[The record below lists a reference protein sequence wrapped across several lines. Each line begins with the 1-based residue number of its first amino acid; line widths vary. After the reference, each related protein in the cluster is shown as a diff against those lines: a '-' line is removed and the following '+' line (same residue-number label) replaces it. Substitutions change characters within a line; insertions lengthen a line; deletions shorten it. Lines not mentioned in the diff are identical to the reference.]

1 VACIWAAVLCHFI
14 APIHNPVRIVW
25 QAFLESAKA
34 RTAFQPLPLPAVRL
48 SPAEQCRVRDRS
60 TIMARQLF
68 AERGDEFADAQA
80 RPPPGSVVWLHVMV
94 HETCAARVGS

>member
-1 VACIWAAVLCHFI
+1 MTA
-14 APIHNPVRIVW
+14 
-25 QAFLESAKA
+25 QAFLESAQA
-34 RTAFQPLPLPAVRL
+34 RTAFQPLPMPAVRL

-80 RPPPGSVVWLHVMV
+80 RRN
-94 HETCAARVGS
+94 AQARASLASMCSLGRQLDSLRA

>member
-1 VACIWAAVLCHFI
+1 M
-14 APIHNPVRIVW
+14 
-25 QAFLESAKA
+25 QAFLESAQA
-34 RTAFQPLPLPAVRL
+34 RTAFQPLPMPGVQL

-80 RPPPGSVVWLHVMV
+80 RPVSECRFGSVCLS
-94 HETCAARVGS
+94 ARLIGHLSHWGWH